1 MAKYLHLAVKM
12 KKSYKQIKNKL
23 DWLLKIELKKC
34 LTNFSVRHKLYIIL
48 F

>member
-23 DWLLKIELKKC
+23 DWLLKIELKKMPYKFLC
-34 LTNFSVRHKLYIIL
+34 KA
-48 F
+48 